1 MTADTLAVAG
11 TGELASPTIEANI
24 RTVLVAALMY
34 SAQPEN
40 FPAFRRWCLG
50 HADAANAPGVAEWM
64 VGISPTVLHGISEAF
79 VAGSGLL

>member
-1 MTADTLAVAG
+1 MTADTLSVAG
-11 TGELASPTIEANI
+11 TGELAGPNIEGNI
-24 RTVLVAALMY
+24 RTVLIATLMF

-50 HADAANAPGVAEWM
+50 HADAANAPGIAEWM
-64 VGISPTVLHGISEAF
+64 VQISPTVLHGISEAF